1 MVLGNEFSGFL
12 EEVGVHKSFEEL
24 HNRHGNVLLA
34 RLLPARQGTW
44 ELKIS

>member
-1 MVLGNEFSGFL
+1 MALGIEFLGSW
-12 EEVGVHKSFEEL
+12 EEVEGRKSFVEL

>member
-1 MVLGNEFSGFL
+1 MVLDIEFLGSW